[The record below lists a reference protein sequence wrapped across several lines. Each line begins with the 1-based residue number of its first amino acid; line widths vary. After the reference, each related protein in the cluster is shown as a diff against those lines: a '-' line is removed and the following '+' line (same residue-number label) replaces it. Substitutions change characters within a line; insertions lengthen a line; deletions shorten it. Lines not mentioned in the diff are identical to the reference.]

1 MSVLRHHHRPSLSIF
16 ATITT
21 LTFLLLS
28 SLAISALPLI
38 NTTRKLKLIERVVL
52 NQQKLSGPGS
62 SPPTC
67 RFKCGRCSPCKPVRV
82 SIQPGFTF
90 TLEYYPQAWRCK
102 CGNKLFMP

>member
-1 MSVLRHHHRPSLSIF
+1 MNVLRYRHKPFAIF
-16 ATITT
+16 
-21 LTFLLLS
+21 TFLLLIS
-28 SLAISALPLI
+28 SLLRFISALPLI
-38 NTTRKLKLIERVVL
+38 NPTTEQ
-52 NQQKLSGPGS
+52 QQKLSGPGS

-82 SIQPGFTF
+82 SVHPGFTF